1 MHFNYIGLK
10 WGTDICLKCF
20 YWILVEN
27 SWISLDRGDTWIA
40 VVVGAI
46 ALFIMLHLAFK
57 GQEID
62 HHELRLMLVG
72 KTGAGKS
79 ASANTILGEEA
90 FRVEASPASVTP
102 DCEKKNKV
110 VDGRNITIIDTP
122 GVMDTWLMSDEE
134 AQNAPD
140 CISMIVPGPHVF
152 LLVIKI
158 GRFTEEEVNAV
169 KWIQENFGEV
179 AVKFTMILFTGGD
192 LLEGKPIQKFISN
205 SVELRDLVETCDG
218 RYHVFNNYDRS
229 DRTQVT
235 ELFQKIKLMLHEN
248 MGYMYTKSRE
258 EKIRNEEEIK
268 RNEQMRNLKEEEKR
282 KFENREK
289 EIRNEE
295 EIKRNEQMRNL
306 KEEEKRKF
314 ENREKEIRNE

>member
-1 MHFNYIGLK
+1 M
-10 WGTDICLKCF
+10 
-20 YWILVEN
+20 
-27 SWISLDRGDTWIA
+27 
-40 VVVGAI
+40 
-46 ALFIMLHLAFK
+46 

-102 DCEKKNKV
+102 GCENKTKV
-110 VDGRNITIIDTP
+110 VDGRNVTIIDTP

-179 AVKFTMILFTGGD
+179 AVKFTMILFTAGD
-192 LLEGKPIQKFISN
+192 QLYGKPIQKFISN
-205 SVELRDLVETCDG
+205 SVELRDLVDTCEG
-218 RYHVFNNYDRS
+218 RYHVFFNNDRS

-258 EKIRNEEEIK
+258 EKIRNEEELK
-268 RNEQMRNLKEEEKR
+268 RNEQMRNFKEEEKR

-289 EIRNEE
+289 EIRNE
-295 EIKRNEQMRNL
+295 
-306 KEEEKRKF
+306 
-314 ENREKEIRNE
+314 